1 MTEEQDNQNPQD
13 GIIPQPEDG
22 VTPDSSDASGAPE
35 MPQPEIRNGPELK
48 WYVVHTFSGYEN
60 RAKLL
65 LEDRIQNFQM
75 EDRFGQILVPT
86 ETVAEVVGGKKRTSQ
101 RKFFPGYILVEMHV
115 DEETWH
121 LIKDTEKVTGFVG
134 GGRNPRPMK
143 PREVRRIT
151 QQMEEGEKEA
161 KPVHSFEEGQ
171 SVRVIEGPFVNFAG
185 TIDEVKAEKRK
196 LRLLVTIFGRS
207 TPVEV
212 DFMQVEKV

>member
-1 MTEEQDNQNPQD
+1 MTDESDIREPQE
-13 GIIPQPEDG
+13 GLPPSEVETQE
-22 VTPDSSDASGAPE
+22 TPAERPY
-35 MPQPEIRNGPELK
+35 ELK

-65 LEDRIQNFQM
+65 LEDRIRTFHH
-75 EDRFGQILVPT
+75 EDKFGQILVPT

-121 LIKDTEKVTGFVG
+121 LLKDTEKITGFVG
-134 GGRNPRPMK
+134 GARNPRPMK
-143 PREVRRIT
+143 DAEVRRIT

-196 LRLLVTIFGRS
+196 LRVLVTIFGRS